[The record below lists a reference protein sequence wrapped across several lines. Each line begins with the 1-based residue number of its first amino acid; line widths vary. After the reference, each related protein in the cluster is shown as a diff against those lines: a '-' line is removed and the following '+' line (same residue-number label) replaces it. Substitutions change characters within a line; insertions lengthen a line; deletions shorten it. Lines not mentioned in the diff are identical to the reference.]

1 MADTTQGNPV
11 MVTRF
16 SQANFGGYTPF
27 ETQSITR
34 SENTDAYSAGDVI
47 TGASD
52 AAFVFTKASKTGG
65 WIVSAKLNTA
75 DTGAIGDFTLH
86 FMSAKPATFVDGG
99 AFTLTSLEYANSYY
113 GSVTLT
119 VGTTGTLIATAIDTS
134 LRIPYSSD
142 GNIYAILVTD
152 DGITPVSASVWYVT
166 LGFENNIPE
175 AFPTAR

>member
-27 ETQSITR
+27 EVQSITR
-34 SENTDAYSAGDVI
+34 AANVTPYSAGDVI
-47 TGASD
+47 MGASN
-52 AAFVFTKASKTGG
+52 AEFVYSNASQTGG
-65 WIVSAKLNTA
+65 WIVSARITTA
-75 DTGAIGDFTLH
+75 DTGAIGDFTIH
-86 FMSAKPATFVDGG
+86 FLNAQPTLFGDGG
-99 AFTLTSLEYANSYY
+99 VFQITNLEFANSYL

-119 VGTTGTLIATAIDTS
+119 MGTVGVAIAAIDNT

-142 GNIYAILVTD
+142 GNIYAVLVTD
-152 DGITPVSASVWYVT
+152 DGITPISGSVWYIT